1 MYHKENNGKA
11 LQTVTG
17 REYMQHQKEV
27 TANGL
32 VYSRAE
38 SDKVIYIMCIYIQI
52 NYTHNFNAINIVI
65 ST

>member
-38 SDKVIYIMCIYIQI
+38 SDKVIYIMYIYS
-52 NYTHNFNAINIVI
+52 NK
-65 ST
+65 